1 MKHQHRWAVAA
12 GLAVVALLAT
22 ACSDVTSSSSA
33 ASGGAAVPDNSG
45 TTINIAVN
53 PWLGSEAN
61 AEVVA
66 DLLQNKLGYT
76 VNLVHANEY
85 GQFQKLATGELDATL
100 EVWPSG
106 HSQDYRDYIA
116 SNNGVVDAG
125 LNGITGQIGW
135 YVPTYMLQ
143 DHPELATWEGLK
155 TDASM
160 FATSDTGSK
169 GRILD
174 GDPTFVTFDQPIAD
188 NLGLNLQVVYAGS
201 ETSQL
206 AELKT
211 AYANQEPFLFYFW
224 TPHWA
229 QQQYQLTKIQLPPVT
244 QACKDA
250 ALNDPTQYACDYP
263 ADPLYKAFSDKL
275 QAKAPA
281 AYTLMSAF
289 SYTADDQNA
298 IGLDIYNGTDP
309 AEAAQKWIDAN
320 PTVWQPWV
328 DAALAVQSGTPV
340 PPASP
345 AGPVK

>member
-12 GLAVVALLAT
+12 GLAVVVLLAT

-61 AEVVA
+61 AEVMA

-135 YVPTYMLQ
+135 YIPTYMLQ

-201 ETSQL
+201 ETSPL

-211 AYANQEPFLFYFW
+211 AYANQEPFLFYF
-224 TPHWA
+224 
-229 QQQYQLTKIQLPPVT
+229 
-244 QACKDA
+244 
-250 ALNDPTQYACDYP
+250 
-263 ADPLYKAFSDKL
+263 
-275 QAKAPA
+275 
-281 AYTLMSAF
+281 
-289 SYTADDQNA
+289 
-298 IGLDIYNGTDP
+298 
-309 AEAAQKWIDAN
+309 
-320 PTVWQPWV
+320 
-328 DAALAVQSGTPV
+328 
-340 PPASP
+340 
-345 AGPVK
+345 